1 MSGFFSSSVTRKY
14 AMSLSAFFL
23 IFFLLMHVTI
33 NLISL
38 FSKDAFN
45 AASHFM
51 GTNALVQFVMQPIL
65 IIGVIFHFVMGFVLE
80 ARNRSARSVKYYS
93 NNGAAN
99 STWMSRNMIISGLVI
114 LAFLGLHFADFW
126 VHEMNVK
133 YIQGDMSG
141 MLNGEFRYYEELQH
155 KFEPLWRVIFYVVS
169 FVLLALHLLHGFQS
183 AFQSIG
189 LNNKYTRAIKRCTT
203 AYSIAIPLLFII
215 IAVYH
220 HINH

>member
-1 MSGFFSSSVTRKY
+1 MSGFFSSSITRKY

-33 NLISL
+33 NLLSI

-51 GTNALVQFVMQPIL
+51 GTNPLIQFVMQPIL
-65 IIGVIFHFVMGFVLE
+65 ILGVIFHFVMGFILE
-80 ARNRSARSVKYYS
+80 AKNSKARSVKYYS
-93 NNGAAN
+93 NNGGAN
-99 STWMSRNMIISGLVI
+99 STWMSRNMLISGLVI
-114 LAFLGLHFADFW
+114 LGFLVFHFKDFW
-126 VHEMNVK
+126 VPEIVDKFVEGNDQTGKDYLHHVK
-133 YIQGDMSG
+133 VM
-141 MLNGEFRYYEELQH
+141 
-155 KFEPLWRVIFYVVS
+155 FENPIRVGVYVIT

-203 AYSIAIPLLFII
+203 AYSIAIPTLFII
-215 IAVYH
+215 IALFHYF
-220 HINH
+220 NH